1 MAESASSQNLPST
14 SKQSSHEIYL
24 QQTHTW
30 HEKYFHMISKW
41 KHIIPNYS
49 RNNYY
54 SSLTDSYRA
63 MTHGCLL
70 QDISYYT
77 CIEIVGE
84 KNWLEAA
91 LREHCNP
98 KKTFAESM
106 YTNGQREGTLMFFK
120 KNGYPQFPIG
130 YVNFFW
136 KLSETNIKTIWI
148 WVHPAFYSGF
158 RKEIISSF
166 DFKQNNVGQGRTDI
180 SHNLNGWYTNDA
192 GCEMRILKYALYRL
206 RLSGP
211 TALTVLKEA
220 LHVPSLTE
228 LDLDSES
235 CPMTEEQD
243 SSLNDEKLDTSSGN
257 NVSVQPL
264 LKMAIDEKATKDLTI
279 QDIKEKMWHTIYYK
293 KRENIEAFKM
303 QEQIWQSMKG
313 SPSFLQSNIII
324 GLTVLDPRFLPAERT
339 RTEISL
345 SNEILRYVQLSSDLN
360 RSAIWDAQIRQI
372 VRRSCMSNRTIGE
385 IQLTSD
391 DRYFSKDTVAK
402 IPILLIQKPA
412 VAHSDFGSRIDIII
426 PTRWAGAIWMA
437 LTKQSLLVGGLRE
450 THLVGFE
457 SLGTHV
463 PDINDPDTSVY
474 MRQALNRKEKLT
486 NEYFSHSPNQRVNFI
501 KFGIHSPF
509 FCDWE
514 NLTKGWS
521 DVQDFYV
528 LRHFRLLTLL
538 RTEIKIVEQNAR
550 SKSTIQ
556 ETEFDFRDF
565 DEYQNCLVQ
574 VALSLDKGR
583 PNAFAIIC
591 MSTHEDLRRFEIN
604 KNYEG
609 PVEKYHTDRDEN
621 SSTKL
626 RRIRST
632 ELKRLSRHR
641 VKRKKTL
648 RDKVLPEKFD
658 MIHDVR
664 NRAKLSERNKIISDR
679 EKEKR
684 KVNLPESEVRS
695 SCDREVMGVRISGPF
710 LPLQVHA
717 GGRARRKTVPS
728 MIYAALVMIARRT
741 PSRRKKYIYINNG
754 VIFRREKMAMAK
766 KKKQFDE
773 LKFWKDPRIFH
784 LKYLSCDSAL
794 HELVELPR

>member
-1 MAESASSQNLPST
+1 
-14 SKQSSHEIYL
+14 
-24 QQTHTW
+24 
-30 HEKYFHMISKW
+30 MISKW

-49 RNNYY
+49 RNY
-54 SSLTDSYRA
+54 SLTASYRA
-63 MTHGCLL
+63 MTQGCLL

-106 YTNGQREGTLMFFK
+106 YTKGQREGTVMFFK

-148 WVHPAFYSGF
+148 WVHPAFYIEF
-158 RKEIISSF
+158 LNEIISSF
-166 DFKQNNVGQGRTDI
+166 EFKQNNTGQDRTDI
-180 SHNLNGWYTNDA
+180 SHNLIDLYTNNA
-192 GCEMRILKYALYRL
+192 GCEMRILKYTLNRF

-211 TALTVLKEA
+211 TALTVLKET

-235 CPMTEEQD
+235 CPMTEEQN
-243 SSLNDEKLDTSSGN
+243 SSLNDEKLDTSS
-257 NVSVQPL
+257 
-264 LKMAIDEKATKDLTI
+264 
-279 QDIKEKMWHTIYYK
+279 
-293 KRENIEAFKM
+293 
-303 QEQIWQSMKG
+303 
-313 SPSFLQSNIII
+313 
-324 GLTVLDPRFLPAERT
+324 DPRFLPARRT
-339 RTEISL
+339 RTKISL
-345 SNEILRYVQLSSDLN
+345 SPETLRFVQLTSDLN

-372 VRRSCMSNRTIGE
+372 VSRSCMSNHTINE
-385 IQLTSD
+385 IQLMSD
-391 DRYFSKDTVAK
+391 DSYFSKDTVAK

-412 VAHSDFGSRIDIII
+412 VTLSGLDSRIDIII
-426 PTRWAGAIWMA
+426 PYRWAGIIWIA
-437 LTKQSLLVGGLRE
+437 LTKQSLLVGGLQE
-450 THLVGFE
+450 TKLVVFE
-457 SLGTHV
+457 SLGTYV
-463 PDINDPDTSVY
+463 PDINDPDTSVS
-474 MRQALNRKEKLT
+474 MIKALERKNMLINK
-486 NEYFSHSPNQRVNFI
+486 YFSHSPYEKVNFI
-501 KFGIHSPF
+501 KFGILSPF

-521 DVQDFYV
+521 DTQDFYV
-528 LRHFRLLTLL
+528 LRHIKLLKLL

-609 PVEKYHTDRDEN
+609 PVEKCHTDRDEK
-621 SSTKL
+621 SRK
-626 RRIRST
+626 IYKKH
-632 ELKRLSRHR
+632 LKEMEQLSRHR

-679 EKEKR
+679 EKENR
-684 KVNLPESEVRS
+684 KVNLPESTEVRN
-695 SCDREVMGVRISGPF
+695 SCDKEVMGYVTMGDYSF
-710 LPLQVHA
+710 LHGKGIGIGYVAL
-717 GGRARRKTVPS
+717 PS
-728 MIYAALVMIARRT
+728 LLEII
-741 PSRRKKYIYINNG
+741 RKKSNIVLVRNT
-754 VIFRREKMAMAK
+754 
-766 KKKQFDE
+766 DE
-773 LKFWKDPRIFH
+773 LQYRFARLEVVDLDRR
-784 LKYLSCDSAL
+784 YN
-794 HELVELPR
+794 